1 MKNRLKELRKEHGL
15 TLKEVSCE
23 LDQNKVKISPDA
35 LAKYE
40 RGDREPKLETWEKLA
55 NFFEVSVPYL
65 QGLDQENNV
74 KNTKRRLTMTEQQ
87 KQVLTAIAGFMLSAA
102 YKIDQIE
109 TENEKEK
116 SDGVGMI
123 VSGVSQLVERF
134 GLDEDEMTA
143 KAGIAIMLDSVFENF
158 DTEASNFMD
167 ELRKNLNGEN

>member
-1 MKNRLKELRKEHGL
+1 
-15 TLKEVSCE
+15 
-23 LDQNKVKISPDA
+23 
-35 LAKYE
+35 
-40 RGDREPKLETWEKLA
+40 
-55 NFFEVSVPYL
+55 
-65 QGLDQENNV
+65 
-74 KNTKRRLTMTEQQ
+74 MTEQQ
-87 KQVLTAIAGFMLSAA
+87 KHVLTAIAGFMLSAA

-109 TENEKEK
+109 TENEKK

-167 ELRKNLNGEN
+167 ELRKNLNGE